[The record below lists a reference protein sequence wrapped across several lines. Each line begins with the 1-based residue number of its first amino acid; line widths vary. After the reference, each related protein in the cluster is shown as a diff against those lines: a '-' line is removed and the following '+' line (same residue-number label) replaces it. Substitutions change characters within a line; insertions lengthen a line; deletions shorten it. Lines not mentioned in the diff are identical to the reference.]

1 MTRDEFEEL
10 VIETQK
16 EYCLFCNKR
25 PCESDKCT
33 IEKFCSNDNCSGV
46 ECGTVFAAFKFGVF
60 DPDKIKEIY
69 KKFDTYC
76 MRHDC
81 VSAYCNLQD
90 YRESRVFEFEIN
102 EKYGKEEIYIDCS
115 LMFTIAYLNDCL
127 DIILEK
133 EYRY

>member
-1 MTRDEFEEL
+1 MTCDEFEEL

-33 IEKFCSNDNCSGV
+33 IFKFYNNENCSDV
-46 ECGTVFAAFKFGVF
+46 ECGAIFAAFKLEVF
-60 DPDKIKEIY
+60 DPDKIKKIY
-69 KKFDTYC
+69 KEFCAYC
-76 MRHDC
+76 MKHDC
-81 VSAYCNLQD
+81 VSARCNFQS
-90 YRESRVFEFEIN
+90 YREDRVFEFEIN

-115 LMFTIAYLNDCL
+115 LMFVIAYLNDCL
-127 DIILEK
+127 DIILE